1 MIKRLLIVTFSVI
14 SHYNIASSWFSFARF
29 AIYLFLSLI
38 FLIYKINLSKFTHTH
53 THIVMYV
60 CEYVCMGF
68 TFDNLDHDF
77 FMVVAYVFKII
88 FSLKLFTI
96 LIPYGYNLLRGW
108 TQAHVPYSIN
118 GYQNII
124 FFDIQET
131 FSSSMNKLVTIV
143 TRST

>member
-38 FLIYKINLSKFTHTH
+38 FLIYKINSSKFTHTH
-53 THIVMYV
+53 MYMYV

-77 FMVVAYVFKII
+77 FMVGAYVFKII

-96 LIPYGYNLLRGW
+96 LILYGYNLLRGW
-108 TQAHVPYSIN
+108 AQAHVPYRRYKWIPKYN
-118 GYQNII
+118 LFWYPRNI
-124 FFDIQET
+124 FFFDE
-131 FSSSMNKLVTIV
+131 
-143 TRST
+143 

>member
-53 THIVMYV
+53 THSAFVYMYV

-77 FMVVAYVFKII
+77 FMVGAYVFKII

-96 LIPYGYNLLRGW
+96 LILYGYNLLRGW
-108 TQAHVPYSIN
+108 TQAHVPYRRYKLIPKYN
-118 GYQNII
+118 LFWYPRNI
-124 FFDIQET
+124 FFFDE
-131 FSSSMNKLVTIV
+131 
-143 TRST
+143 